1 MRTDSDDRPAET
13 AGSQPTV
20 SVRNLTKRF
29 GSVIAL
35 RGVDLD
41 VQPGEL
47 LALLGPSGCG
57 KTTALRLLAG
67 FERPDEGTVVL
78 NGVTVAGGATF
89 VPPERRRVGVVFQDF
104 ALFPHLTVAANLGY
118 GITRARSRRRRRV
131 GEMLELIGLVDEAD
145 RMPSEL
151 SGGQQQRVALGR
163 ALAPEPAV
171 VLLDEPF
178 SNLDAALRVRMRTE
192 LQAILRAA
200 DATAVFVTHDQEEAL
215 SIADRIAVMREG
227 RILQVD
233 TPSELYAHPHDAFV
247 ASFVGDAD
255 LLPATSDGTVVDSPI
270 GDLVAAPGASAGP
283 VSAVLRPEQVRVWL
297 DGQGLGRVGR
307 IEYFGHD
314 QLVTVELGDGLTVRS
329 RLGPGRVLVRGDRVS
344 VAVAGTVLV
353 FPVRTAVR

>member
-1 MRTDSDDRPAET
+1 MLGKVFKAYDVRAVYPKPLNEKLAWQIGYAAGQYLTGEAREAGHDDPMMQHVIVGRDMRKSSPSLSDSLKQGIRD
-13 AGSQPTV
+13 
-20 SVRNLTKRF
+20 F
-29 GSVIAL
+29 GAHVI
-35 RGVDLD
+35 D
-41 VQPGEL
+41 V
-47 LALLGPSGCG
+47 
-57 KTTALRLLAG
+57 
-67 FERPDEGTVVL
+67 
-78 NGVTVAGGATF
+78 
-89 VPPERRRVGVVFQDF
+89 
-104 ALFPHLTVAANLGY
+104 
-118 GITRARSRRRRRV
+118 
-131 GEMLELIGLVDEAD
+131 GLVDTPLLYFAINHLGCCGGVQVTASHNPAIYNGFKISKIHARPVGMETGLESIRRYAALID
-145 RMPSEL
+145 RDKHVP
-151 SGGQQQRVALGR
+151 RNGR
-163 ALAPEPAV
+163 E
-171 VLLDEPF
+171 DERDLWETYREHCLQ
-178 SNLDAALRVRMRTE
+178 NLDAALRVRMRTE

-247 ASFVGDAD
+247 ASFVGGAD

-297 DGQGLGRVGR
+297 DGQGLGRVCR
-307 IEYFGHD
+307 FEYFGHD